1 MLTLKSKW
9 LALLAGALLAA
20 APALA
25 QDNSALLNALV
36 RKGILT
42 DQEADDMRSDLA
54 RENMAALASTTS
66 TTATPARSSAR
77 PKP

>member
-1 MLTLKSKW
+1 MLNQKSKW
-9 LALLAGALLAA
+9 LALLTGALLAA
-20 APALA
+20 APAIA

-54 RENMAALASTTS
+54 KENMAALV
-66 TTATPARSSAR
+66 
-77 PKP
+77 